1 MVALWHKDSFSF
13 VCWGFEIVSKIYI
26 VSQMRWREFGL
37 FSTNHSLTRW
47 FHWTL
52 LKGIKKKLGLFIWN
66 PAVAKSL
73 FSLSSGSHLESS
85 IRVRYK
91 PDFDIT
97 TTIDKYA
104 TNTYDEETSSLSY
117 TYIFSGFAYCSSVMF
132 VLFAVQKKSM
142 FDTKSLFS
150 LSPVQSFSP

>member
-1 MVALWHKDSFSF
+1 M
-13 VCWGFEIVSKIYI
+13 
-26 VSQMRWREFGL
+26 
-37 FSTNHSLTRW
+37 TRW